1 MAANQDFNFQ
11 TYYTEKKEELDDN
24 LEYFTT
30 LDGTINEYKNPEIF
44 KQLYQLAWDY
54 FALGQDTA
62 HNFAVY
68 NAYIAL
74 AANAPNI
81 AAGAFLNPAMIGD
94 DRMPA
99 AIDTTAE
106 FEGAMNLYCKNMGKV
121 IGAKIMSSNNLDEVI
136 EWVKDNGVYQA
147 TLPVNRVAFAVQDVP
162 GAPGAAAAAAAHAAL
177 QSGAEAINNY
187 AAYYCI
193 VAEELRPGSLTSL
206 RERVMELLQE
216 YSDTF
221 HTSTGVVVAT
231 DECDFFRTQMARF
244 TAGLNNAQ
252 TITAYDN
259 AGAAYVGNVPRGTR
273 FNGSIFLTNSL
284 LTMTRNSVATRQTYN
299 NVKKLLNSTPTSF
312 SLVKEIESSVVT
324 LNNQV
329 AVVPNAVPVQATAK
343 TMDIFTGVGYNNVI
357 DRLKTAMPRRLTHTC
372 KPNCNTIYAGAAPI
386 VRIMVYR
393 RPGGSGPVVYVAPI
407 QTRGATVNEIISKS
421 VGGQINTFQATA
433 VEGPQGLPPP
443 LPLQAV
449 YNGGARS
456 IDVLNRLNA
465 MPGPNPQPL
474 KKNWFKI
481 IKTENPSPCTTDAW
495 DLENMQMLPS
505 SKVSNSHDGHGH
517 WQSIPNY
524 ATCWLIK
531 HSDRTVTP
539 KSDGY
544 NLFTQTVST
553 IKVFQ
558 FNGKNT
564 IPYDDNNCELPEGYE
579 MLAMWPSGK
588 LIYKHG
594 SDFTVEPPKGSYWK
608 EWSGAEYDVSYMAE
622 IGYQEAKARYDAGR
636 LARTQQELSVNDQIE
651 LFQMAAHKKMEE
663 YGGTKNDIRLAG
675 IAGVGGSGNNKN
687 KRYNKKTVMSMLK
700 TAKRKYFTRRNKRK
714 Q

>member
-1 MAANQDFNFQ
+1 MAAQDFNFQ
-11 TYYTEKKEELDDN
+11 TYYTEKKEELDNN

-30 LDGTINEYKNPEIF
+30 LDGTINEYKNPEVF

-68 NAYIAL
+68 GDYIGVP
-74 AANAPNI
+74 ANAVNI
-81 AAGAFLNPAMIGD
+81 APGAFLHPATIGA
-94 DRMPA
+94 DRTPA

-106 FEGAMNLYCKNMGKV
+106 FEGAMSLYCKNMGKV
-121 IGAKIMSSNNLDEVI
+121 IGAKIMLSNNLDEVI

-147 TLPVNRVAFAVQDVP
+147 TLPIDRVAFAAQAVT
-162 GAPGAAAAAAAHAAL
+162 GAPIAAADAAAFAPL
-177 QSGAEAINNY
+177 QSGAQAINNY
-187 AAYYCI
+187 AVYYCL
-193 VAEELRPGSLTSL
+193 VADELKPGSLTSL
-206 RERVMELLQE
+206 RERLLELLEE
-216 YSDTF
+216 YTVTF
-221 HTSTGVVVAT
+221 CADPQDPN
-231 DECDFFRTQMARF
+231 DECVFFRTQIAHF
-244 TAGLNNAQ
+244 VGGLNNRQ
-252 TITAYDN
+252 TIAAYN
-259 AGAAYVGNVPRGTR
+259 AADAAYVGNLARGAR

-284 LTMTRNSVATRQTYN
+284 LTMTRNSVATRETYN
-299 NVKKLLNSTPTSF
+299 HVKKLLNSTSTSF

-372 KPNCNTIYAGAAPI
+372 KPDCNTIYEGAAPI

-407 QTRGATVNEIISKS
+407 QTRGANVNDIISKS
-421 VGGQINTFQATA
+421 VGGQINTFQARA
-433 VEGPQGLPPP
+433 VLGPQGLPPP

-449 YNGGARS
+449 YNGGAQS

-474 KKNWFKI
+474 QKNAFRI
-481 IKTENPSPCTTDAW
+481 IKTEKPSPCTTDNW

-505 SKVSNSHDGHGH
+505 GKVSSSHPGHGH

-531 HSDRTVTP
+531 HYDRTVTP

-544 NLFTQTVST
+544 NLFSQAVST
-553 IKVFQ
+553 IRVFQ

-564 IPYDDNNCELPEGYE
+564 IPYDKDNCELPEGYE

-588 LIYKHG
+588 LIYKNG
-594 SDFTVEPPKGSYWK
+594 PDFTVEPPKGSYWK

-636 LARTQQELSVNDQIE
+636 SARTQVELSVFDQIE
-651 LFQMAAHKKMEE
+651 LFQMGAHNKMEE
-663 YGGTKNDIRLAG
+663 YVKTKNDIRLAG
-675 IAGVGGSGNNKN
+675 NAVGGSGNNKN

>member
-1 MAANQDFNFQ
+1 MAAGFV
-11 TYYTEKKEELDDN
+11 
-24 LEYFTT
+24 
-30 LDGTINEYKNPEIF
+30 G
-44 KQLYQLAWDY
+44 
-54 FALGQDTA
+54 G
-62 HNFAVY
+62 
-68 NAYIAL
+68 
-74 AANAPNI
+74 
-81 AAGAFLNPAMIGD
+81 
-94 DRMPA
+94 
-99 AIDTTAE
+99 
-106 FEGAMNLYCKNMGKV
+106 
-121 IGAKIMSSNNLDEVI
+121 
-136 EWVKDNGVYQA
+136 
-147 TLPVNRVAFAVQDVP
+147 
-162 GAPGAAAAAAAHAAL
+162 
-177 QSGAEAINNY
+177 
-187 AAYYCI
+187 
-193 VAEELRPGSLTSL
+193 LT
-206 RERVMELLQE
+206 
-216 YSDTF
+216 
-221 HTSTGVVVAT
+221 
-231 DECDFFRTQMARF
+231 
-244 TAGLNNAQ
+244 NAQ
-252 TITAYDN
+252 TIAAYN
-259 AGAAYVGNVPRGTR
+259 AADAAYVGNVLRGAR

-284 LTMTRNSVATRQTYN
+284 LTMTRNTVLTRQTYN
-299 NVKKLLNSTPTSF
+299 HVKKLLNSTSTSF
-312 SLVKEIESSVVT
+312 NLVKEIVEINVGTGT
-324 LNNQV
+324 LKNQV
-329 AVVPNAVPVQATAK
+329 AAVPNAVPVQATAK
-343 TMDIFTGVGYNNVI
+343 TKDIFTGVGYNNVI

-372 KPNCNTIYAGAAPI
+372 KLNCNTIYGAAPI
-386 VRIMVYR
+386 VRIMIYR
-393 RPGGSGPVVYVAPI
+393 RPGGSPVVYVAPI
-407 QTRGATVNEIISKS
+407 QTRGGTVNEIISKS
-421 VGGQINTFQATA
+421 VGGQINTFQARA
-433 VEGPQGLPPP
+433 VPGPQGLPPP

-449 YNGGARS
+449 YNGGAQS

-474 KKNWFKI
+474 EKNWLKL
-481 IKTENPSPCTTDAW
+481 IKTDKPSPCTTDDW

-505 SKVSNSHDGHGH
+505 SKVSSSHDGHGH

-531 HSDRTVTP
+531 HYDRTVTP

-564 IPYDDNNCELPEGYE
+564 IPYDKDNCELPEGYE

-636 LARTQQELSVNDQIE
+636 LARSQPELSVNDQIE